1 MYLFTGHKPGDCC
14 FLEDSES
21 MYFIQQPFM
30 KHLLLSKNSIR
41 NRVMGVENT
50 VPRNS
55 NSVARAMMKWQGRK
69 DDGRESKLKKAPEK

>member
-1 MYLFTGHKPGDCC
+1 
-14 FLEDSES
+14 
-21 MYFIQQPFM
+21 M

-55 NSVARAMMKWQGRK
+55 NSVAGEMMKWQGRK
-69 DDGRESKLKKAPEK
+69 DDGRESELKKAPEK